1 MAAHDHKFMFF
12 LQIFKNDFA
21 SYSMPHANTTNTIE
35 NPHHTSLFVQNLYK
49 YLEVNAFMAR
59 MFVTLEIMPD
69 DPGTSL
75 ETLKEEA
82 KELIEEKEGKVLDK
96 RTEFKPIAFGLKAL
110 VMTFSVDETK

>member
-1 MAAHDHKFMFF
+1 
-12 LQIFKNDFA
+12 
-21 SYSMPHANTTNTIE
+21 
-35 NPHHTSLFVQNLYK
+35 
-49 YLEVNAFMAR
+49 MAR

-110 VMTFSVDETK
+110 VMTFSVDETKGTDEFEEALSSLEGVSSVKVTSMSRAMG